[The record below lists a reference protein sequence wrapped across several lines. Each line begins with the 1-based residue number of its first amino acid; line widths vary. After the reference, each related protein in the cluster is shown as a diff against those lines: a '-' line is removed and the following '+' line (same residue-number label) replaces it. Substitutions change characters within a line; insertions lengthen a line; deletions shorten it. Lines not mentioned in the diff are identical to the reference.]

1 MSNTHD
7 YDIGNAVGA
16 TFRADLNTCLGD
28 IQSLNSGSSDPSTT
42 VAYKIWADTANNLLK
57 IRNSANN
64 GWLVLGSLTDAAH
77 TNNFG
82 LATKAS
88 PDFTGTVDSAG
99 DIVMGG
105 TGALKLPSGTTIQR
119 PTAATGQIRFNSTTT
134 SFEGYNGS
142 AWGELANGVPVG
154 SVFNLATTTVPTG
167 FLECN
172 GAAISRS
179 TYASLFAT
187 ISTTW
192 GSGDGS
198 STFNL
203 PDLRGQFVRGWANNR
218 TGTGDDGRSFASTQS
233 DQNKSHNH
241 TASITDTGHYH
252 HSFRSGNAGERQY
265 NSNLSSSNY
274 PSSGTGAGN
283 KNEAYNIVAQ
293 SSEPNVGR
301 TSSDTTGISVSN
313 ANDGGA
319 EVRVKNSAL
328 MYVIKF

>member
-7 YDIGNAVGA
+7 FDIGNAVGA

-28 IQSLNSGSSDPSTT
+28 IQSSNSGSSAPSTT
-42 VAYKIWADTANNLLK
+42 VAYKIWADTSNNLLK

-64 GWLVLGSLTDAAH
+64 GWLTLGDLTDA
-77 TNNFG
+77 TNLG

-88 PDFTGTVDSAG
+88 PTFSGTVTSGG
-99 DIVMGG
+99 DIVMSG
-105 TGALKLPSGTTIQR
+105 TGSLQLPTGTTAQR
-119 PTAATGQIRFNSTTT
+119 PTGATGDIRFNSTTT
-134 SFEGYNGS
+134 GFEGYNGS

-154 SVFNLATTTVPTG
+154 SVFNLATTTVPSG

-179 TYASLFAT
+179 TYAALFAS

-203 PDLRGQFVRGWANNR
+203 PDLRGQFVRGWSNTK

-241 TASITDTGHYH
+241 TITDPGHV
-252 HSFRSGNAGERQY
+252 HSTTFDNKKYFPGEGSTSISY
-265 NSNLSSSNY
+265 
-274 PSSGTGAGN
+274 GGAGSYP
-283 KNEAYNIVAQ
+283 ADTFTM
-293 SSEPNVGR
+293 SSA
-301 TSSDTTGISVSN
+301 TTGITL
-313 ANDGGA
+313 ADQGGT

>member
-64 GWLVLGSLTDAAH
+64 GWLTLGDLTDA
-77 TNNFG
+77 TNLG

-88 PDFTGTVDSAG
+88 PTFSGTVTSGG
-99 DIVMGG
+99 DIVMSG
-105 TGALKLPSGTTIQR
+105 TGSLQLPTGTTAQR
-119 PTAATGQIRFNSTTT
+119 PTGATGDIRFNTTT
-134 SFEGYNGS
+134 TAFEGYNGGS
-142 AWGELANGVPVG
+142 WGELANGVPIG

-203 PDLRGQFVRGWANNR
+203 PDLRGQFVRGWDNSA
-218 TGTGDDGRSFASTQS
+218 GVDSGRSFASSQS

-241 TASITDTGHYH
+241 SITDSGHFH
-252 HSFRSGNAGERQY
+252 QSFRSGNAGERQHS
-265 NSNLSSSNY
+265 SNLTSSNF

-283 KNEAYNIVAQ
+283 LNEAYNIAAQ
-293 SSEPNVGR
+293 SSESDVGK
-301 TSSDTTGISVSN
+301 TSNETTGITIS
-313 ANDGGA
+313 NDGST
-319 EVRVKNSAL
+319 EVRVKNYAL

>member
-7 YDIGNAVGA
+7 YDIGNAVGQ
-16 TFRADLNTCLGD
+16 TFRSDLNTCLGD

-119 PTAATGQIRFNSTTT
+119 PTAATGQIRFNSSTT

-203 PDLRGQFVRGWANNR
+203 PDLRGQFVRGWDNSA
-218 TGTGDDGRSFASTQS
+218 GVDSGRSFASSQS

-241 TASITDTGHYH
+241 SITDSGHFH
-252 HSFRSGNAGERQY
+252 HAFRSGNAGERQH
-265 NSNLSSSNY
+265 NSNLSSSNF
-274 PSSGTGAGN
+274 PASGTGAGN
-283 KNEAYNIVAQ
+283 LNEAYNIAAS
-293 SSEPNVGR
+293 SSESDVGR
-301 TSSDTTGISVSN
+301 TSSETTGITIS
-313 ANDGGA
+313 NDGST
-319 EVRVKNSAL
+319 EVRVKNYAL

>member
-64 GWLVLGSLTDAAH
+64 GWLTLGDLTDA
-77 TNNFG
+77 TNLG

-88 PDFTGTVDSAG
+88 PTFSGTVTSGG
-99 DIVMGG
+99 DIVMSG
-105 TGALKLPSGTTIQR
+105 TGSLQLPTGTTAQR
-119 PTAATGQIRFNSTTT
+119 PTGATGDIRFNTTT
-134 SFEGYNGS
+134 TAFEGYNGGS
-142 AWGELANGVPVG
+142 WGELANGVPIG

-192 GSGDGS
+192 GVGDGS

-203 PDLRGQFVRGWANNR
+203 PDLRGQFVRGWDNSA
-218 TGTGDDGRSFASTQS
+218 GVDSGRSFASSQS

-241 TASITDTGHYH
+241 SITDSGHFH
-252 HSFRSGNAGERQY
+252 QSFRSGNAGERQHS
-265 NSNLSSSNY
+265 SNLTSSNF

-283 KNEAYNIVAQ
+283 LNEAYNIVSKTSEADVGKT
-293 SSEPNVGR
+293 SSE
-301 TSSDTTGISVSN
+301 TTGITIS
-313 ANDGGA
+313 NDGSS
-319 EVRVKNSAL
+319 EVRVKNYAL

>member
-7 YDIGNAVGA
+7 YDIANAVGA

-64 GWLVLGSLTDAAH
+64 GWLTLGDLTDAS
-77 TNNFG
+77 NLG

-88 PDFTGTVDSAG
+88 PTFSGTVTSGG
-99 DIVMGG
+99 DIVMSG
-105 TGALKLPSGTTIQR
+105 TGSLQLPTGTTAQR
-119 PTAATGQIRFNSTTT
+119 PTGATGDIRFNTTT
-134 SFEGYNGS
+134 TAFEGYNGGS
-142 AWGELANGVPVG
+142 WGELASGVPTG

-172 GAAISRS
+172 GAAVSRS
-179 TYASLFAT
+179 TYASLFST

-192 GSGDGS
+192 GAGDGS

-203 PDLRGQFVRGWANNR
+203 PDLRGQFVRGWDNSA
-218 TGTGDDGRSFASTQS
+218 GVDSGRSFASSQS
-233 DQNKSHNH
+233 DQNKTHDH
-241 TASITDTGHYH
+241 TASTISLTGGIRKI
-252 HSFRSGNAGERQY
+252 SEGFLAGGSATGVFTKTSDGN
-265 NSNLSSSNY
+265 NSI
-274 PSSGTGAGN
+274 TGA
-283 KNEAYNIVAQ
+283 
-293 SSEPNVGR
+293 SSTSPVGGVDFDGSH
-301 TSSDTTGISVSN
+301 THTIAS
-313 ANDGGA
+313 DGGT
-319 EVRVKNSAL
+319 EVRVKNYAL

>member
-1 MSNTHD
+1 MSNTSD
-7 YDIGNAVGA
+7 YNLANQVGSS
-16 TFRADLNTCLGD
+16 FRAELNTILGD
-28 IQSLNSGSSDPSTT
+28 VQSLNSGSSDPTT
-42 VAYKIWADTANNLLK
+42 TTAYKIWVDTANNLLK

-119 PTAATGQIRFNSTTT
+119 PTAATGQIRFNSSTT

-179 TYASLFAT
+179 TYASLFAA

-203 PDLRGQFVRGWANNR
+203 PDLRGQFVRGWDNSA
-218 TGTGDDGRSFASTQS
+218 GVDSGRSFASSQS

-241 TASITDTGHYH
+241 SITDSGHFH
-252 HSFRSGNAGERQY
+252 HAFRSGNSGESRFG
-265 NSNLSSSNY
+265 STLTSSNF
-274 PSSGTGAGN
+274 PASGTGAGN
-283 KNEAYNIVAQ
+283 LNEAYNIV
-293 SSEPNVGR
+293 SKSDEPDVGK
-301 TSSDTTGISVSN
+301 TSTETTGITIS
-313 ANDGGA
+313 NDGGT
-319 EVRVKNSAL
+319 EVRVKNYAL

>member
-7 YDIGNAVGA
+7 FDIGNAVGA
-16 TFRADLNTCLGD
+16 TFRADLNLCLGD
-28 IQSLNSGSSDPSTT
+28 IQSSNSGSSAPSTT
-42 VAYKIWADTANNLLK
+42 VAYKIWADTSNNLLK

-64 GWLVLGSLTDAAH
+64 GWLTLGDLTDA
-77 TNNFG
+77 NNLG

-88 PDFTGTVDSAG
+88 PTFSGTVTSGG
-99 DIVMGG
+99 DIVMSG
-105 TGALKLPSGTTIQR
+105 TGSLQLPAGTTAQR
-119 PTAATGQIRFNSTTT
+119 PTGATGDIRFNSTTAG
-134 SFEGYNGS
+134 FEGYNGS

-172 GAAISRS
+172 GAAVSRS
-179 TYASLFAT
+179 TYAALFAT

-198 STFNL
+198 STFTL
-203 PDLRGQFVRGWANNR
+203 PDLRGQFVRGWSNTK
-218 TGTGDDGRSFASTQS
+218 TGTGDDGRSFASSQS

-241 TASITDTGHYH
+241 TASVTDSGHYH
-252 HSFRSGNAGERQY
+252 YSFKLGNSGERQY
-265 NSNLSSSNY
+265 SSNLSTSNY
-274 PSSGTGAGN
+274 PASGTGAGN
-283 KNEAYNIVAQ
+283 LNEAYNIAAHG
-293 SSEPNVGR
+293 SESDVGR
-301 TSSDTTGISVSN
+301 TSNESTGISVSN
-313 ANDGGA
+313 ANDGGT